1 MSKSWDSRGIAF
13 DPETWRAALRILKPG
28 GHLLAFGGT
37 RTFHRLTCAIEDA
50 GFEIR
55 DCLSWNYGSG
65 FPKSLDVSK
74 AIDKAAGA
82 EREVIGEIP
91 DRWTQKGDV
100 LRFATDRPQESVPVT
115 GSPATPNAQRWQG
128 WGTALKPSWEPIILA
143 RKPLSGTVA
152 ATVLEHGTGALNID
166 DCRIGTTKD
175 VPASPSR
182 TGGSTYSGNQDGT
195 LQRADGRSSG
205 FNPNVGR
212 WPANIILSHDERC
225 VCVGERI
232 IKNQTGHRSEASR
245 AAIIKGTR
253 FGTKNHQSREYA
265 DPEITEL
272 WACVP
277 GCPVRMLDDQSG
289 EIGNKW
295 KKNYGELYAKKGI
308 QYKGGSFGGGGY
320 LGGSTYLD
328 RGGASRF
335 FYCPKASTK
344 ERNLGLEDFDANI
357 VSDGDETPKKNIHT
371 TVKPLKLMRW
381 LVRLV
386 TPPNGIILDPFNGS
400 GTTGIAAIL
409 EGFNFIGID
418 MEAEYCKIAEA
429 RLAYWSKQLG
439 KDDG

>member
-55 DCLSWNYGSG
+55 DCLMWLYGSG
-65 FPKSLDVSK
+65 FPKSHNVGK
-74 AIDKAAGA
+74 AMNDGRHPHPGDFRR
-82 EREVIGEIP
+82 REARAWEGY
-91 DRWTQKGDV
+91 
-100 LRFATDRPQESVPVT
+100 
-115 GSPATPNAQRWQG
+115 
-128 WGTALKPSWEPIILA
+128 GTALKPAWEPIILA
-143 RKPLSGTVA
+143 RKPLVGTVA
-152 ATVLEHGTGALNID
+152 ANVLEYGAGALNID
-166 DCRIGTTKD
+166 ECRIATTD
-175 VPASPSR
+175 RWEASGARSGESVALSGGVDGSLNISVSATHPS
-182 TGGSTYSGNQDGT
+182 
-195 LQRADGRSSG
+195 
-205 FNPNVGR
+205 GR
-212 WPANIILSHDERC
+212 WPANAVLSHSEGC
-225 VCVGERI
+225 VRLGER
-232 IKNQTGHRSEASR
+232 RVR
-245 AAIIKGTR
+245 AAMGTSKGDSDGHGIY
-253 FGTKNHQSREYA
+253 GTKFPRGDGREIGYA
-265 DPEITEL
+265 DEDGLETVEL

-320 LGGSTYLD
+320 VGGSIYSD

-386 TPPNGIILDPFNGS
+386 TPLDSIILDPFNGS

>member
-55 DCLSWNYGSG
+55 DCLMWLYGSG
-65 FPKSLDVSK
+65 FPKSHNVGK
-74 AIDKAAGA
+74 AMNDGRHSHPGDFRR
-82 EREVIGEIP
+82 REARAWEGH
-91 DRWTQKGDV
+91 
-100 LRFATDRPQESVPVT
+100 
-115 GSPATPNAQRWQG
+115 
-128 WGTALKPSWEPIILA
+128 GTALKPAWEPIILV
-143 RKPLSGTVA
+143 RKPLVGTVA
-152 ATVLEHGTGALNID
+152 ANVLEYGAGALNID
-166 DCRIGTTKD
+166 ECRIATTD
-175 VPASPSR
+175 RWEASGARSGESVALSGGVDGSLNVSVSTTHPS
-182 TGGSTYSGNQDGT
+182 
-195 LQRADGRSSG
+195 
-205 FNPNVGR
+205 GR

-232 IKNQTGHRSEASR
+232 IENQTGRRSEASR

-308 QYKGGSFGGGGY
+308 QYKGGSFGGEGY
-320 LGGSTYLD
+320 VGGSTYSD
-328 RGGASRF
+328 RGAASRF
-335 FYCPKASTK
+335 FYCSKASTK

-386 TPPNGIILDPFNGS
+386 TPPDGIILDPFNGS